1 LLHSLSI
8 LVAERSARPFILDF
22 AEKNRRRR
30 GQVSAGPN
38 SVAVKRKG
46 EMHDWRPKM
55 WQAVQHFA
63 EQLRGIRT
71 GTISVG
77 LVQSIRVD
85 CQGALV
91 PINRLGA
98 IKSQGDRILIIPF
111 DRATVP
117 RIVKALSDSRLG
129 AYALDPTTVCVS
141 IPPLSVQ
148 QRQETVRH
156 VKKLGE
162 EAKIGIRSI
171 RQQAR
176 KQIEASGR
184 GSQRA
189 VQEATDA
196 AIGEIEELVNA
207 KMTELA

>member
-1 LLHSLSI
+1 M
-8 LVAERSARPFILDF
+8 R
-22 AEKNRRRR
+22 
-30 GQVSAGPN
+30 
-38 SVAVKRKG
+38 
-46 EMHDWRPKM
+46 
-55 WQAVQHFA
+55 QAAQHFA

-71 GTISVG
+71 GTIGVG
-77 LVQSIRVD
+77 LIQTIRVD
-85 CQGALV
+85 CQGASV

-98 IKSQGDRILIIPF
+98 IKSQGDRILITPF
-111 DRATVP
+111 DRANVP
-117 RIVKALSDSRLG
+117 RIVKALTDSRLG
-129 AYALDPTTVCVS
+129 AYALDPTTVCVG
-141 IPPLSVQ
+141 IPPMSVQ

-162 EAKIGIRSI
+162 EAKIAIRTI

-196 AIGEIEELVNA
+196 SIRDIEELVKA
-207 KMTELA
+207 KVAELE